1 MLKANVCKTLG
12 LDPAN
17 VKIDGNT
24 FIYFEQFFDGAISGR
39 EEEIRLEI
47 IRRAEGKLRLSE
59 LDCGVHWK
67 PYTGPAKPGSEQ
79 DSYYFVSFTLGD

>member
-12 LDPAN
+12 LNPAN
-17 VKIDGNT
+17 VKVDGDMV
-24 FIYFEQFFDGAISGR
+24 IYFEQFFEGAVSGR
-39 EEEIRLEI
+39 EEELKLEI
-47 IRRAEGKLRLSE
+47 LHRAEGKLRISD

-67 PYTGPAKPGSEQ
+67 PYMGPVSPGSER